1 MLHASFALPLRFMV
15 VAGFLL
21 GTASA
26 VHAGAWPQKQGHLYN
41 RLSINYFHAS
51 RDFDGDG
58 ESTDMAA
65 NGEFTDYNLSNYFE
79 YGLLAPL
86 TGFASLAYKRIRND
100 NDLRRDTTW
109 GVGDIDVGLRQR
121 LLENDLGVFAVQGLV
136 KIPEAYDEHDDLT
149 LGNGQ
154 YDLEAR
160 LLYGRSLYPLLP
172 GYAGIEVGY
181 RWRLEDPSD
190 EVRYLVE
197 FGGEFTKSLY
207 GRVKLDGIYSADNG
221 KKRDAGG
228 NPTTTNHFDVGKLD
242 LTVGYK
248 LTPAWGLE
256 AAWTPALYGRHTAV
270 GATYTLAVS
279 YATP

>member
-1 MLHASFALPLRFMV
+1 MLHSPVALPLRCIAF
-15 VAGFLL
+15 AGLLL

-26 VHAGAWPQKQGHLYN
+26 AHAGAWTQQQGHLYN
-41 RLSINYFHAS
+41 RLSINYYSAD

-58 ESTDMAA
+58 ERTNMP
-65 NGEFTDYNLSNYFE
+65 NGGEFTDYNLSNYVE
-79 YGLLAPL
+79 YGLFDSL
-86 TGFASLAYKRIRND
+86 TGFASLAYKRIRSD

-136 KIPEAYDEHDDLT
+136 KTPEAYDEDEDLP

-154 YDLEAR
+154 YDLEAK

-172 GYAGIEVGY
+172 GYAGIEIGY

-197 FGGEFTKSLY
+197 FGGDFTKSLY
-207 GRVKLDGIYSADNG
+207 ARVKLDGIYSVDNG
-221 KKRDAGG
+221 KRRDAGG
-228 NPTTTNHFDVGKLD
+228 NPTTTNNFDLGKLD

-256 AAWTPALYGRHTAV
+256 AAWTPALYGQHTAA

>member
-1 MLHASFALPLRFMV
+1 MKPVLYVALLVPL
-15 VAGFLL
+15 LL
-21 GTASA
+21 AGTAPSA
-26 VHAGAWPQKQGHLYN
+26 HAGAWPQKQGHLYN
-41 RLSINYFHAS
+41 RLSINYFHAD

-58 ESTDMAA
+58 ERTGMAD
-65 NGEFTDYNLSNYFE
+65 NGEFTDYNLSNYLE
-79 YGLLAPL
+79 YGLLDPL
-86 TGFASLAYKRIRND
+86 TGVASLTYKRIRND
-100 NDLRRDTTW
+100 NDQRRDTTW
-109 GVGDIDVGLRQR
+109 GVGDIDVGLRHR
-121 LLENDLGVFAVQGLV
+121 LVENNLGVFAAQGLV
-136 KIPEAYDEHDDLT
+136 KIPEAYDEDDDLP

-197 FGGEFTKSLY
+197 FGADFTENLY
-207 GRVKLDGIYSADNG
+207 GRVKLDGIYSMDNG
-221 KKRDAGG
+221 KRRDVSG
-228 NPTTTNHFDVGKLD
+228 NPTTTNNFDLGKLD
-242 LTVGYK
+242 VTVGYK
-248 LTPAWGLE
+248 LTSAWGLE
-256 AAWTPALYGRHTAV
+256 AAWTPALYGQHTAA